1 MLKKRNLNFKS
12 IWYIILI
19 IISLVYFKQLIFIVI
34 ISFIIYLL
42 YRYVK
47 GEGAFEKNE

>member
-19 IISLVYFKQLIFIVI
+19 IIGLSYFKQLVFIAI
-34 ISFIIYLL
+34 ISFIIYLM
-42 YRYVK
+42 YGYAKESGVI
-47 GEGAFEKNE
+47 